1 MSSGS
6 LSPLRKVRC
15 FIPPPDSPLL
25 TTYNRSLLPKLN
37 PMKEKYQIFSKL
49 KEKPANSNPETVYM
63 NSSEVDMVSTL
74 YKKIKRSRGEPVH
87 ERETSFVKDPLYKS
101 IYNLK
106 KESVRYRERKHN
118 MSATK

>member
-25 TTYNRSLLPKLN
+25 TTYSRSLLPKIN
-37 PMKEKYQIFSKL
+37 PLKEKYQIFSQL
-49 KEKPANSNPETVYM
+49 REKPGSEMNPETVYM

-74 YKKIKRSRGEPVH
+74 YRKIKQSRGEATH
-87 ERETSFVKDPLYKS
+87 ARETSFVKDPLYKS

-106 KESVRYRERKHN
+106 RESVRYR
-118 MSATK
+118 